1 MCVDLLVDGLGHTDA
16 SGGSDRLQSRCDV
29 HAIAIDAVVL
39 HDHVAKMD
47 ADPGLDPFVRPR
59 LALATACASWIACA
73 QRTALTTVSN
83 SPNTESPAVFDDTP
97 LVRFD
102 EALSALVEFADQG
115 RWSAPRFVPSCG

>member
-1 MCVDLLVDGLGHTDA
+1 MSAGSVNSSRPAGPNIPAILGEGPILMCVDLLVDALGHTDA
-16 SGGSDRLQSRCDV
+16 SGGSDRLQWRCDV

-83 SPNTESPAVFDDTP
+83 SPNTESPAVSTTRP
-97 LVRFD
+97 
-102 EALSALVEFADQG
+102 
-115 RWSAPRFVPSCG
+115 W